1 MNEEDF
7 LQMIMTERMQMHYQR
22 YGEQH
27 PVRPE
32 QLQEDKR
39 IEQAY
44 ERLQEHLNAEDPKL
58 LREYVNAIT
67 ADIVKENF
75 SARQAPGMAST
86 WSSLS
91 KNGKIICKTEE
102 LFGSIPLQLLV
113 ERMHIAS
120 INAIL

>member
-22 YGEQH
+22 YREQH

-67 ADIVKENF
+67 ADIAKENELFYQAGVRDGINLDRLVKELKDN
-75 SARQAPGMAST
+75 R
-86 WSSLS
+86 
-91 KNGKIICKTEE
+91 
-102 LFGSIPLQLLV
+102 
-113 ERMHIAS
+113 
-120 INAIL
+120 

>member
-44 ERLQEHLNAEDPKL
+44 ERLLEHLDAEDQKL

-67 ADIVKENF
+67 ADIAKENELFYQAGVRDGINLDRLVKELKDN
-75 SARQAPGMAST
+75 R
-86 WSSLS
+86 
-91 KNGKIICKTEE
+91 
-102 LFGSIPLQLLV
+102 
-113 ERMHIAS
+113 
-120 INAIL
+120 